1 MVWDGHACPACNEDI
16 TLEKELESS
25 IEKEKIH
32 IKRRALRTVMNENHD
47 RFIHRFP
54 PEIAS
59 QIFIQCC
66 PSSAFF
72 DKWEATRSRRL
83 CLGAVCQRWRQ
94 LAWATPELWTS
105 LRIALP
111 PFQNNEELLQL
122 VSEWLE
128 RSSTLPLTVYLTVM
142 HLDYH
147 PGDAVFAQVINNL
160 NNHSVRW
167 HNVHFK
173 LPARHL
179 NRLCGSSQGSIL
191 RTLVLSCIMYPW
203 GEPNPSKLPTF
214 TMKCKPSPTQL
225 TLTRFNLASVD
236 IFWNF
241 ITVASFDDISLDEC
255 IEFL

>member
-1 MVWDGHACPACNEDI
+1 M
-16 TLEKELESS
+16 
-25 IEKEKIH
+25 
-32 IKRRALRTVMNENHD
+32 
-47 RFIHRFP
+47 
-54 PEIAS
+54 
-59 QIFIQCC
+59 
-66 PSSAFF
+66 
-72 DKWEATRSRRL
+72 
-83 CLGAVCQRWRQ
+83 
-94 LAWATPELWTS
+94 AWATPELWTS

-111 PFQNNEELLQL
+111 PFQNNEELPQL

-225 TLTRFNLASVD
+225 TLQDLTWLPSTYSGILSLSLHSTISASMNASNSYND
-236 IFWNF
+236 PLFWN
-241 ITVASFDDISLDEC
+241 ALH
-255 IEFL
+255 